1 MPNNF
6 PMDGR
11 SRGDGKERVKRGTR
25 RPEGGGEHQHVCMF
39 EWSLTAPLDRS
50 TRPAAGRPLVTLR
63 AAPPPNKTKRGTCAA
78 RDREREP
85 NPCMAGPMEP
95 EGRDAAG
102 KPLLVRVSGSGGGDC
117 RGSAASSSI
126 AVVVG
131 STAVAVAG
139 SFEFGLSV
147 NAAFICDPFPVSVHF
162 FSQTLTFDFG
172 ALCRSATHR
181 RLSWE
186 SCGISTSP

>member
-6 PMDGR
+6 PMDDGR
-11 SRGDGKERVKRGTR
+11 SRADGKERVK
-25 RPEGGGEHQHVCMF
+25 EEQ
-39 EWSLTAPLDRS
+39 
-50 TRPAAGRPLVTLR
+50 AGRRRASACLHVQMVTHCPAGPIHPASR
-63 AAPPPNKTKRGTCAA
+63 WSSTGHAPSSSPPNKTKRGTGAA
-78 RDREREP
+78 RDRDREP
-85 NPCMAGPMEP
+85 NPCMADPMEP

-117 RGSAASSSI
+117 RSSAASSSI

-147 NAAFICDPFPVSVHF
+147 NAAFICDPFPVSLHF